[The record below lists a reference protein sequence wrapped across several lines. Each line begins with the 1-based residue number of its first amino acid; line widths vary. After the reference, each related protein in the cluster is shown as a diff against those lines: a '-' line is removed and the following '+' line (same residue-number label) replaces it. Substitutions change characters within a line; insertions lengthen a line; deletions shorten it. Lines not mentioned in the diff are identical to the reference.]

1 MFQLL
6 GRSVTSV
13 TFHLYTNAHCTLAL
27 IVFVLASIVI
37 LLPAVSLSCFKYT
50 CASVAIVVALFH
62 AAVFLLGTT
71 GLVVNVLVQFTV

>member
-1 MFQLL
+1 MFALMVLVLESITIQL
-6 GRSVTSV
+6 
-13 TFHLYTNAHCTLAL
+13 H
-27 IVFVLASIVI
+27 
-37 LLPAVSLSCFKYT
+37 AVSLSCFKYT